1 MRNQPP
7 GIFPGGLIFGMGNKL
22 NMVFLKEQ

>member
-7 GIFPGGLIFGMGNKL
+7 GIFPGGLVFRMENKL
-22 NMVFLKEQ
+22 NTVFLKEQ